1 MISVDGITY
10 NLAVTGLKRTASFLD
25 KTAERTEDGILH
37 RQLIGVYYNY
47 SLEIGY
53 LGDMDV
59 YNAFWDKI
67 TEPVEFHTVVVPTGS
82 GDYTFIAHVGA
93 EVSDSLRRQKDNV
106 NYFGGMTVNFIG
118 QAPARTP

>member
-1 MISVDGITY
+1 MITVDGISY
-10 NLAVTGLKRTASFLD
+10 NLAVTGLERTASFLD
-25 KTAERTEDGILH
+25 KSAERTEDGVLH

-47 SLEIGY
+47 ALTIGF
-53 LGDMDV
+53 LGDLTV

-82 GDYTFIAHVGA
+82 GDYTFTAYVGA
-93 EVSDSLRRQKDNV
+93 EVRDSLRRQKDGV

-118 QAPARTP
+118 QSPARTP